1 MFSTR
6 IATQIYAKICFE
18 TTPGQKKIIEKLSEY
33 LADDDFLRIFVLNG
47 YAGTGKTTLVAGL
60 VGALK
65 DLGIKPVLLA
75 PTGRAAKVLAQ
86 YAQEKALTIHK
97 RIYRQRTNAD
107 YESKFSLNINPE
119 RGAVFI
125 VDEASMLS
133 DNTQGGAVFGSGSLL
148 SDLVEYVRSG
158 RGCRLVLVGDS
169 AQLPP
174 VGADFSPAL
183 DPVSMDAYGGI
194 VYGTMDEVVRQEAQ
208 SGILFNATLV
218 RCMLE
223 NGLYEIPRFE
233 MDFPDIEAVVG
244 GEFLEKLQDCYARYG
259 RDETIVITRSNKR
272 ANRLVL
278 VGDSAQLPPVGA
290 DFSPALDPVSMDAYG
305 GIVYGTMD
313 EVVRQE
319 AQSGILFNATLV
331 RCMLENG
338 LYEIPRFEMDFPDIE
353 AVVGGEFLEKLQDC
367 YARYGRDET
376 IVITRSN
383 KRANRYN
390 EGIRRNVLYAE
401 EEIESGDMLMVVKNN
416 YYFPEHTEDCPMNF
430 IANGD
435 IARLKRLRRFEDFY
449 GFRFADAVLEFP
461 DYNDAEIE
469 CKILLDTI
477 ASESPSLTRE
487 ESTRLFYEV
496 EKDYTDIKSKL
507 KRFKEIR
514 ENPHFNAVQV
524 KFSYAVTCHKAQGGQ
539 WRAVFVDRCLFGD
552 EPMSR
557 DMLRWLYT
565 ALTRATDKL
574 YLVNFDEKFYE

>member
-1 MFSTR
+1 MQQITDRMFSTR

-18 TTPGQKKIIEKLSEY
+18 TTPGQKKIVEKLSEY
-33 LADDDFLRIFVLNG
+33 LADDDFSRIFVLNG
-47 YAGTGKTTLVAGL
+47 YAGTGKTTLVAAV

-86 YAQEKALTIHK
+86 YAGEKALTIHK

-107 YESKFSLNINPE
+107 YESKFSLNLNPE

-133 DNTQGGAVFGSGSLL
+133 DGASDGALFGSGSLL
-148 SDLVEYVRSG
+148 ADLVQYVRNG

-174 VGADFSPAL
+174 VGGATSSPAL
-183 DPVSMDAYGGI
+183 DPASLSAYGEV
-194 VYGTMDEVVRQEAQ
+194 VYGTMDEVVRQEAS

-223 NGLYEIPRFE
+223 NGIYEIPRFG
-233 MDFPDIEAVVG
+233 MDFPDVEAVGG

-259 RDETIVITRSNKR
+259 RDEVIV
-272 ANRLVL
+272 V
-278 VGDSAQLPPVGA
+278 
-290 DFSPALDPVSMDAYG
+290 
-305 GIVYGTMD
+305 
-313 EVVRQE
+313 
-319 AQSGILFNATLV
+319 
-331 RCMLENG
+331 
-338 LYEIPRFEMDFPDIE
+338 
-353 AVVGGEFLEKLQDC
+353 
-367 YARYGRDET
+367 
-376 IVITRSN
+376 TRSN

-390 EGIRRNVLYAE
+390 EGIRRNVLSAE

-416 YYFPEHTEDCPMNF
+416 YYFPEHAEDCPMNF

-435 IARLKRLRRFEDFY
+435 IARLGGGCAASRISTASVSPRRCSN
-449 GFRFADAVLEFP
+449 FP
-461 DYNDAEIE
+461 TTTRSFQ

-487 ESTRLFYEV
+487 ESSRLFCEV
-496 EKDYTDIKSKL
+496 EKDYLDIKSRL
-507 KRFKEIR
+507 KRFREIR

-524 KFSYAVTCHKAQGGQ
+524 KFAYAVTCHKAQGGQ

-552 EPMSR
+552 EPMTR

-574 YLVNFDEKFYE
+574 YLVNFDERFYE

>member
-33 LADDDFLRIFVLNG
+33 LADDDFSRIFVLNG
-47 YAGTGKTTLVAGL
+47 YAGTGKTTLIAGL

-158 RGCRLVLVGDS
+158 RGCRL
-169 AQLPP
+169 
-174 VGADFSPAL
+174 
-183 DPVSMDAYGGI
+183 M
-194 VYGTMDEVVRQEAQ
+194 
-208 SGILFNATLV
+208 
-218 RCMLE
+218 
-223 NGLYEIPRFE
+223 
-233 MDFPDIEAVVG
+233 
-244 GEFLEKLQDCYARYG
+244 
-259 RDETIVITRSNKR
+259 
-272 ANRLVL
+272 L

-401 EEIESGDMLMVVKNN
+401 EEIESGDMLLFLTTISMSPCSMRRHAYGRQEQLLLPRAYRRLPDELHRQRRHRAAETSQAVRGFLW
-416 YYFPEHTEDCPMNF
+416 FP
-430 IANGD
+430 
-435 IARLKRLRRFEDFY
+435 LRRRRARISRLQRCGDRVQDSVGY
-449 GFRFADAVLEFP
+449 DRLGVAVAHPGGVDAPFLRGGEGLHGHQ
-461 DYNDAEIE
+461 
-469 CKILLDTI
+469 KQ
-477 ASESPSLTRE
+477 
-487 ESTRLFYEV
+487 V
-496 EKDYTDIKSKL
+496 ETL
-507 KRFKEIR
+507 
-514 ENPHFNAVQV
+514 
-524 KFSYAVTCHKAQGGQ
+524 
-539 WRAVFVDRCLFGD
+539 
-552 EPMSR
+552 
-557 DMLRWLYT
+557 
-565 ALTRATDKL
+565 
-574 YLVNFDEKFYE
+574 